1 MSDEQ
6 PSGGGTAG
14 AVPVSGPGRSAD
26 AADAGD
32 ASDAVEAGNAGDP
45 VDAADA
51 VDAASPVADGAVRA
65 AKRALRRELLAA
77 RSRLSPAALRRV
89 AGPLARRALSLPEIA
104 HARTVAGYVSVG
116 SEPDTSALLTA
127 LRDRGVR
134 VLLPVLL
141 PDRDLDWAVYEGP
154 ERLRRTALPGLS
166 VLSEPDGPRLGPES
180 VVTVDAVLLPGL
192 AVDHGGVRLG
202 RGGGSYD
209 RALARLA
216 AAGAHPALVVL
227 LHDGE
232 VVPRVP
238 AEPHDRRVTA
248 AVTPGRVWRFDAA
261 DRHAGRPDRDA
272 G

>member
-1 MSDEQ
+1 MTDCMSSEWFAGGRT
-6 PSGGGTAG
+6 GGG
-14 AVPVSGPGRSAD
+14 
-26 AADAGD
+26 
-32 ASDAVEAGNAGDP
+32 DAVEPPGSSAPAACGD
-45 VDAADA
+45 DT
-51 VDAASPVADGAVRA
+51 RT
-65 AKRALRRELLAA
+65 AKRVLRRHLLAA
-77 RSRLSPAALRRV
+77 RSRLTPAEVRAT
-89 AGPLARRALSLPEIA
+89 AGPLARHALALPELA

-116 SEPDTSALLTA
+116 SEPATGELLTA

-154 ERLRRTALPGLS
+154 ERLRATTLPGLS
-166 VLSEPDGPRLGPES
+166 TLSEPDGPRLGPAA
-180 VVTVDAVLLPGL
+180 VVTADVVLLPGL
-192 AVDHGGVRLG
+192 AVDHGGMRLG

-216 AAGAHPALVVL
+216 AAGATPPLVVL

-248 AVTPGRVWRFDAA
+248 AVTPSGVWRFDTADHAA
-261 DRHAGRPDRDA
+261 PGDDG
-272 G
+272 